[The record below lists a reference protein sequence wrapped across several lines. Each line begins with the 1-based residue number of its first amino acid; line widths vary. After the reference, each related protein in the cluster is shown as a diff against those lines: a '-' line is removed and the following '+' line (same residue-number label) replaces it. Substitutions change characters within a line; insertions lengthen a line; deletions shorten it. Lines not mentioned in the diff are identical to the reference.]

1 MNDETLNSMQ
11 LVLANSDS
19 TGRVKVAVE
28 PFVGFDMWITHD
40 LENLERRWA
49 DVAAP
54 SARKGSRGAADP
66 WDKWETTPR

>member
-11 LVLANSDS
+11 LVLANGDS
-19 TGRVKVAVE
+19 TGRVKVALE
-28 PFVGFDMWITHD
+28 PFLGFDLWITHD

-54 SARKGSRGAADP
+54 EAGQVSRGVADP
-66 WDKWETTPR
+66 WGKWETMPR